1 MRIQILPVE
10 DVPMAHLRKWNSL
23 ILAGTPYVVQGAIHV
38 LRGLLDAKPLAAN
51 GGFGWFLI
59 AIPIHGSL
67 LFFSGL
73 SELS

>member
-1 MRIQILPVE
+1 MSVQILGLE
-10 DVPMAHLRKWNSL
+10 DVAVSNLGKWNSP
-23 ILAGTPYVVQGAIHV
+23 ILAGPPYVVQGAIHI
-38 LRGLLDAKPLAAN
+38 LRGLLDAKPGWLN
-51 GGFGWFLI
+51 YGFRLFLI